1 MGSARSRAMIL
12 ASPMAARAPRMST
25 RRWPR
30 RAPLPGVA
38 IPKARFMPSRAASS
52 ATRATAPGA
61 NTTRWDGMSWVKE
74 ATMRSALA
82 LRSELGA
89 DLAIERIGPAAAQR
103 NGETDEAPEQRVFV
117 AAVEPGKS
125 VLPVEHGDDQHL
137 DRRGR
142 GEKAGEQAENE
153 RDPAAEFDEQRAP
166 DPGQRR
172 IESALGKGADVGGRP
187 PRHLAPAVHQQVPA
201 DRDAHHRPGERD
213 GEVVE
218 RLQPG
223 NEQLRLV
230 PGFLRHDLLGHV
242 RPP

>member
-1 MGSARSRAMIL
+1 MGRPRSRAMNL
-12 ASPMAARAPRMST
+12 ASPIAAPPPAATRPSAPAAAARPASATAFGTCTTACACSPAARAPRISIS
-25 RRWPR
+25 RAPS

-38 IPKARFMPSRAASS
+38 ITSARSMPSRAASS

-74 ATMRSALA
+74 ATMRCALA

-117 AAVEPGKS
+117 AAVEPSKT

-153 RDPAAEFDEQRAP
+153 R
-166 DPGQRR
+166 
-172 IESALGKGADVGGRP
+172 
-187 PRHLAPAVHQQVPA
+187 
-201 DRDAHHRPGERD
+201 
-213 GEVVE
+213 
-218 RLQPG
+218 
-223 NEQLRLV
+223 
-230 PGFLRHDLLGHV
+230 
-242 RPP
+242 